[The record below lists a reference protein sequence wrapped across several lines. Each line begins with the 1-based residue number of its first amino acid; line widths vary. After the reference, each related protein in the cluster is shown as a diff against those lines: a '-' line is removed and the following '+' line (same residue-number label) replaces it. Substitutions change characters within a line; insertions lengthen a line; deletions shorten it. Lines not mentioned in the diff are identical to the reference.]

1 MQGTHW
7 LDFKARCPE
16 ARSIERIQATIQ
28 HNYDKLPT
36 AVISKNEMEWPTAQG
51 QLQLQRCSTFHV
63 IVYFWQ
69 MEL

>member
-28 HNYDKLPT
+28 YNHDKLPT
-36 AVISKNEMEWPTAQG
+36 AVISKKEME
-51 QLQLQRCSTFHV
+51 
-63 IVYFWQ
+63 
-69 MEL
+69 